1 VNGWDQ
7 RLRSTRLDFIDRLE
21 RYGFTSATENIWRG
35 SITTSSGNSRKVEVS
50 IGDSWPYLPPIV
62 LPLDNELAD
71 SWHCTRV
78 GGLCLYIDEDR
89 TQRPWLDVD
98 RLLARITD
106 WFDQAESGWP
116 HDTPDLDLD
125 RYFDPANPRLL
136 VLYNDLE
143 LLLGRSIRTRKGR
156 NNTVEVT
163 GAAPAALKARRKEL
177 RFGYCADI
185 GTPTKPPKRWSDL
198 EPMIQDGKKV
208 AKGIRD
214 GRYGLL
220 LLRYSRAGQ
229 EGVVALAASA
239 NRDDEIILRAHLS
252 AGTTTAVRRL
262 RAGTHASALAA
273 KSVAVV
279 GCGAVGSFVAEG
291 LARAGLGSLTLQDG
305 DVLRPGNLIRHIA
318 TNTEVGL
325 GKPDTI
331 RRVLATRGLLAE
343 GNCHTINEPLIEP
356 SAARDLLSK
365 HDLVIDATADGAV
378 TTLLGHAAE
387 DSDRVVLSVCT
398 QNDGD
403 SVRVDLLPPLSGAIP
418 LPETTERG
426 SRQPEMYE
434 GGCGSP
440 VSPTPPYAVAEA
452 AALAVRYACGLLLGD
467 PLNNAGEAH
476 EYPRTDDA

>member
-7 RLRSTRLDFIDRLE
+7 RLRTTRLDFIDRLE
-21 RYGFTSATENIWRG
+21 RHGFTRATENIWRG
-35 SITTSSGNSRKVEVS
+35 TITTSSGTLRKVEVS

-71 SWHCTRV
+71 SWHCTRI

-89 TQRPWLDVD
+89 TKRPWLDADSLV
-98 RLLARITD
+98 ARITD

-116 HDTPDLDLD
+116 QDTPDLDLD
-125 RYFDPANPRLL
+125 RYFDPANPHLL
-136 VLYNDLE
+136 VLYDDLE
-143 LLLGRSIRTRKGR
+143 LLLERSIRTRKGH

-163 GAAPAALKARRKEL
+163 GAGPAARKAKRRGL

-185 GTPTKPPKRWSDL
+185 GTPAKPPKRWSDL
-198 EPMIQDGKKV
+198 EPLIRDGEKV

-220 LLRYSRAGQ
+220 LLRYTRAGR
-229 EGVVALAASA
+229 EGVVALAAFA
-239 NRDDEIILRAHLS
+239 DKDDEIILRAHLS
-252 AGTTTAVRRL
+252 AGTSAAVRRL
-262 RAGTHASALAA
+262 RAGPHASALDT
-273 KSVAVV
+273 KSVALV

-305 DVLRPGNLIRHIA
+305 DVLRPGNLVRHIA
-318 TNTEVGL
+318 TDSDVGL
-325 GKPDTI
+325 VKPDAVQ
-331 RRVLATRGLLAE
+331 RALATRGLLEA

-356 SAARDLLSK
+356 SAARDLLTR

-387 DSDRVVLSVCT
+387 DAATVVLSVCT

-403 SVRVDLLPPLSGAIP
+403 SVRVDLLPPLAGAIP
-418 LPETTERG
+418 LPETTQRD

-440 VSPTPPYAVAEA
+440 VSPTPPYAAAEA
-452 AALAVRYACGLLLGD
+452 AALAVRHACALLLEA
-467 PLNNAGEAH
+467 PLNSAGEAH
-476 EYPRTDDA
+476 EYPRPDDD